1 MPSSPVCLWDKS
13 VNFRPVT
20 KFFRLSF
27 LCELPIAPV
36 TCHLACMWAE
46 RGGGGGLAAFEAE
59 KTGVMISKLL
69 PVF

>member
-46 RGGGGGLAAFEAE
+46 RGGGG
-59 KTGVMISKLL
+59 V
-69 PVF
+69 